1 MGRDNSLLGKGA
13 ERDKEWSEM
22 FPNIAGYNKVREE
35 ASQIIDIIQRK
46 EEYLKIGAHCPRGW
60 FFYGDPGMG
69 KTQIVKDIASYVDYP
84 IIEISSSDA
93 IKRKIS
99 IDEDIVNGFIEAKK
113 LHNCIVFIDEMDKF
127 AGYKKYAYELPDNL
141 KTQKILLHELDEIKN
156 YNDIV
161 VIATGNK
168 KDYLD
173 EAILRSG
180 RFDRQVLFSRPNEE
194 DRESIIKHFL
204 KNIALDENVFLDDL
218 VKMTAG
224 RSCAEIECMVNE
236 AKISLVRNHQNKLQ
250 LGDFTAALN
259 RIIFS
264 DIPKDSA
271 TSNEQ
276 LKLVAYHEIGHA
288 LIGYV
293 LQPENVHYV
302 SIIPQGNA
310 AGKTKMNADDD
321 IVKKKEYS
329 EHLLRITLGGMVA
342 VRVMAGT
349 MTGGNKSDIEKA
361 ISIVTNMLD
370 EGFYGMEYLSFA
382 VNKDTYGESRFSSE
396 LSTKRGAKIVELMNK
411 AIDDVEK
418 ILTENKD
425 VLAKMAEKLIEKRE
439 LSNKELVEIIEKI
452 CNKSKF
458 MIK

>member
-1 MGRDNSLLGKGA
+1 MIRDSVLLNEVNMANKKW
-13 ERDKEWSEM
+13 DEM

-35 ASQIIDIIQRK
+35 GSQIIDIIERK
-46 EEYLKIGAHCPRGW
+46 EEYLKVGARCPRGW

-69 KTQIVKDIASYVDYP
+69 KTQIVKDIAAYVNYP

-99 IDEDIVNGFIEAKK
+99 IDEDIVNGFAEAKK
-113 LHNCIVFIDEMDKF
+113 LRNCIIFIDEMDKF
-127 AGYKKYAYELPDNL
+127 AGYKKYVYELPDNL
-141 KTQKILLHELDEIKN
+141 KTQKILLHELDGIKS
-156 YNDIV
+156 YNDVI

-194 DRESIIKHFL
+194 DREEIIKHFL
-204 KNIALDENVFLDDL
+204 KNTDLSENVLLEDL
-218 VKMTAG
+218 VKMTTG
-224 RSCAEIECMVNE
+224 RSCAEIECIVNE
-236 AKISLVRNHQNKLQ
+236 AKISLVHSKQTKLK

-259 RIIFS
+259 RIVFS
-264 DIPKDSA
+264 DIPKENVKDK
-271 TSNEQ
+271 EQ
-276 LKLVAYHEIGHA
+276 LKLIAYHEVGHA
-288 LIGYV
+288 LMGYI
-293 LQPENVHYV
+293 LQPQSVHCV
-302 SIIPQGNA
+302 SIVPQGNA

-349 MTGGNKSDIEKA
+349 MTGGNKSDIEKG
-361 ISIVTNMLD
+361 ISIATNMLD
-370 EGFYGMEYLSFA
+370 EGFYGMEYLTFA

-411 AIDDVEK
+411 AIDDIEK
-418 ILTENKD
+418 ILTEKKD
-425 VLAKMAEKLIEKRE
+425 VLAKLAEKLIEKRE
-439 LSNKELVEIIEKI
+439 LSNKELVEIMEKI
-452 CNKSKF
+452 
-458 MIK
+458 